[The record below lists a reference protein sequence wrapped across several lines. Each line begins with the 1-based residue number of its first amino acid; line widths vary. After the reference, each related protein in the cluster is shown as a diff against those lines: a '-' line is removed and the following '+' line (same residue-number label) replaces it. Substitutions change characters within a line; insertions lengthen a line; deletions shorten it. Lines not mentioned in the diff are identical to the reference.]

1 VSIAAPLG
9 STQRTDIGPLQPAE
23 QGLGGRQGLDQ
34 GARRKASPGSSPSSA
49 ACWTATDGALQV
61 EKTLGTLTH
70 FIIEPFLPHP
80 ADSEFYICI
89 NSVREGDVVLF
100 THEGGVEVGD
110 VDAKALTLLVPVGGE
125 LPDRETI
132 KKDLLGGVVGE
143 ERKDALVD
151 FLSRLYSVYVEL
163 HFAYLEI
170 NPLVAVE
177 VKGKTEIFYLDMAAK
192 LDQVRP
198 ISYPTTSSVLTTLA
212 VDCRVYRWTQVGH
225 RS

>member
-1 VSIAAPLG
+1 MAANAI
-9 STQRTDIGPLQPAE
+9 RT
-23 QGLGGRQGLDQ
+23 
-34 GARRKASPGSSPSSA
+34 S
-49 ACWTATDGALQV
+49 QV

-80 ADSEFYICI
+80 ANSEFYICI

-110 VDAKALTLLVPVGGE
+110 VDAKALTLLIPVGGE

-132 KKDLLGGVVGE
+132 KKDLLSGVEGE
-143 ERKDALVD
+143 ERKEALVD
-151 FLSRLYSVYVEL
+151 FLARLYSVYVEL

-177 VKGKTEIFYLDMAAK
+177 VNGKTEIFYLDMAAK
-192 LDQVRP
+192 LDQVRLL
-198 ISYPTTSSVLTTLA
+198 SSMHCSPLMTP
-212 VDCRVYRWTQVGH
+212 YSSQ
-225 RS
+225 